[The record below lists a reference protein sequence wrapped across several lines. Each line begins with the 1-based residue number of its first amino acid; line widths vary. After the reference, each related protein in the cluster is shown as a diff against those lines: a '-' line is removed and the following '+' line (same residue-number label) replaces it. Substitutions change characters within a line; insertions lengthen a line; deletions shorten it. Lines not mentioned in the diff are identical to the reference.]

1 MTKTIKTVLA
11 IIGAITAICGVLLLL
26 KKLGCL
32 KKCCCK
38 CGKDP
43 CECDDKPE
51 TVEDFVE
58 EATEAVEEKA
68 EELKEAV
75 EEKLEEAKEK
85 AEAIAEE
92 FKDYADVELPKE

>member
-11 IIGAITAICGVLLLL
+11 IIGALTAVCGVLLLL
-26 KKLGCL
+26 KKLGL
-32 KKCCCK
+32 LKCCCK
-38 CGKDP
+38 KCGKEE
-43 CECDDKPE
+43 CECEKPE

-58 EATEAVEEKA
+58 EATEAVEDKV
-68 EELKEAV
+68 EEVKDAV
-75 EEKLEEAKEK
+75 EEKVEEAKEK

>member
-11 IIGAITAICGVLLLL
+11 VIGALTAVCGVLLLL
-26 KKLGCL
+26 KKLGCF
-32 KKCCCK
+32 KKCCK
-38 CGKDP
+38 NCGKED
-43 CECDDKPE
+43 CECETPE

-68 EELKEAV
+68 EDLADAV
-75 EEKLEEAKEK
+75 QETVEEAKEK

-92 FKDYADVELPKE
+92 FKDYADVELPNE

>member
-1 MTKTIKTVLA
+1 MDKTIKTVLA
-11 IIGAITAICGVLLLL
+11 IVGAIALICGILLIL
-26 KKLGCL
+26 KKKFG
-32 KKCCCK
+32 CCCKK

-43 CECDDKPE
+43 CECDKPE

-58 EATEAVEEKA
+58 EAAEAVEGKV
-68 EELKEAV
+68 EEVKEAV
-75 EEKLEEAKEK
+75 EEKVEEAKEK